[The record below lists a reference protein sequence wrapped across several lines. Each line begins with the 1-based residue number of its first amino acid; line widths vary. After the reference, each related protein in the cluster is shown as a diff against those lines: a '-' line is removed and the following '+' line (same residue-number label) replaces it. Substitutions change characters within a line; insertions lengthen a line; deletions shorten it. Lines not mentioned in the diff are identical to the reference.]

1 MTDPFNCEHAMFLSL
16 QDGSRR
22 FDLRL
27 WDVADERL
35 YRLAWFNVP
44 ATAQARVPE
53 VETVSFADKETG
65 ELLTFA
71 FRGLTFTPWAKG
83 WVFILLGDRIPEG
96 S

>member
-1 MTDPFNCEHAMFLSL
+1 M
-16 QDGSRR
+16 
-22 FDLRL
+22 
-27 WDVADERL
+27 
-35 YRLAWFNVP
+35 
-44 ATAQARVPE
+44 PE

-71 FRGLTFTPWAKG
+71 FRGLTFAPWAKG